1 MQTQPTDV
9 PALEGL
15 HDIVA
20 PEAVSWAPQ
29 TAGWFTLAAG
39 VAALA
44 IWGLWVAYRRH
55 RSNRYRRAALAA
67 LAEIEQRVSASDP
80 EPAERGRA
88 LADLPALLKRT
99 ALGAGARRDIASLT
113 GDAWLAYLD
122 AAYGGT
128 GFSDGPGRLLPT
140 LAYASPARWSNLPRA
155 DVTALIELT
164 RVWIWRHR
172 ARV

>member
-15 HDIVA
+15 HDIVV
-20 PEAVSWAPQ
+20 PEAVAWVPQ
-29 TAGWFTLAAG
+29 TAGWYLLG
-39 VAALA
+39 VGVLA
-44 IWGLWVAYRRH
+44 IVARGLYALFRH
-55 RSNRYRRAALAA
+55 HQANRYRRTALDQLAA
-67 LAEIEQRVSASDP
+67 IEARVSASDP

-122 AAYGGT
+122 RAYGGT

-140 LAYASPARWSNLPRA
+140 LAYASPARWSDLPRA
-155 DVTALIELT
+155 DVAALIELT
-164 RVWIWRHR
+164 RIWIRRRR

>member
-1 MQTQPTDV
+1 MQPQAVEV

-15 HDIVA
+15 HDIVV
-20 PEAVSWAPQ
+20 PEAVSWVPQ
-29 TAGWFTLAAG
+29 TAGWYGLALG
-39 VAALA
+39 VAALGA
-44 IWGLWVAYRRH
+44 WGFWVAYRRY

-67 LAEIEQRVSASDP
+67 LAEIEQRVSGGL

-99 ALGAGARRDIASLT
+99 ALGAGSRRDIASLS

-122 AAYGGT
+122 HAYGGT

-140 LAYASPARWSNLPRA
+140 LAYAPPVRWNELAEAELS
-155 DVTALIELT
+155 ALIALT
-164 RVWIWRHR
+164 RTWIRRHR
-172 ARV
+172 AVA